1 MVALSASLLAI
12 AIMVFVI
19 GIVLINNLLI
29 QSLIIFLDIPDK
41 TIKYFYSKCENFISN
56 LQLGEDEDTLSN
68 YDDNDKDE

>member
-41 TIKYFYSKCENFISN
+41 TIKYFYNKCENFISN